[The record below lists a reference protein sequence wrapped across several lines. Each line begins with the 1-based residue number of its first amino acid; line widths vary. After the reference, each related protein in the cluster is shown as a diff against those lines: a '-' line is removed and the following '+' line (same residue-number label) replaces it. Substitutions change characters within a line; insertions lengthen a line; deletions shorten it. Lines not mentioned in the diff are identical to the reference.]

1 VSDIS
6 NINIS
11 IIALGALAYSL
22 IRFVEAYGLWKSY
35 GWTKWFALLS
45 GAVYL
50 PFEVY
55 GIVVRPSI
63 LGASVFVLNIIVVAY
78 MARVVLLKNELK

>member
-1 VSDIS
+1 
-6 NINIS
+6 
-11 IIALGALAYSL
+11 
-22 IRFVEAYGLWKSY
+22 Y